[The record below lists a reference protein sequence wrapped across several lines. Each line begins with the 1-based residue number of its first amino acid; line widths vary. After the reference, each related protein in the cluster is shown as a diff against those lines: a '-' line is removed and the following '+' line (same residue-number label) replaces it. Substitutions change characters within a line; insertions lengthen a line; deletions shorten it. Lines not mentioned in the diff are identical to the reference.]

1 MVMAEIFT
9 SAKKVGT
16 AAMGAF
22 LILACTVVPTYAQIA
37 YMSPAD
43 IKAETRKSKREAVRY
58 ESDYKESHLD
68 ISAYTFK
75 RGLAGRKTVI
85 IADEPITYDFDKEIN
100 ALYPESQNADSKK
113 KFLRKTK
120 KSKK

>member
-1 MVMAEIFT
+1 MAEIFT
-9 SAKKVGT
+9 SAKKVGM

-37 YMSPAD
+37 YMSPAA
-43 IKAETRKSKREAVRY
+43 IKAETRKSKREAIRY

-68 ISAYTFK
+68 ISAYSFK
-75 RGLAGRKTVI
+75 RGLAGRKSVMVI
-85 IADEPITYDFDKEIN
+85 DEPITYDYDKEIN
-100 ALYPESQNADSKK
+100 ALDQKPPITDSKK